1 MQHFTKLKV
10 WAKAHELNI
19 SIYKVT
25 CAFPNSTRYT
35 IVSQLQRCGA
45 SVPANIVEGTACS
58 SDRETA
64 RFLIIARRS
73 AAEAE
78 YFLLMARDV
87 GLLSQTKHEEL
98 SRLAVET
105 QRMLNRFVAFL
116 RHPSRK
122 SDSPAGRLPADG

>member
-25 CAFPNSTRYT
+25 NAFPPSTRYT
-35 IVSQLQRCGA
+35 IAAQLQRCGA

-58 SDRETA
+58 SDRETS

-87 GLLSQTKHEEL
+87 DLLSQTKYQEL
-98 SRLAVET
+98 SQLAVET
-105 QRMLNRFVAFL
+105 QRMLNAFIAFL
-116 RHPSRK
+116 RNCPRK
-122 SDSPAGRLPADG
+122 SEQR